1 MAAVWKRGRRVFAA
15 RGGTPAG
22 ESCRSLKAGLG
33 PDDWKSVASFE
44 TFRAQVFNW
53 RERKVK

>member
-44 TFRAQVFNW
+44 TFRAQVFN
-53 RERKVK
+53 RHGRKVK